1 MISITL
7 LSISLGMI
15 ITRHWLEPSHRGS
28 VVIEDC
34 TIIFW
39 TSIILLYQT
48 HILPTILQTSLILIS
63 AGSTIV
69 TFLNIFFDTTDDH
82 QNQTYE
88 RLIVF
93 LSFLLALIGIVLST
107 FNK

>member
-15 ITRHWLEPSHRGS
+15 ITRHWLKPSHRGS
-28 VVIEDC
+28 VMIEDC
-34 TIIFW
+34 LIIFW

-48 HILPTILQTSLILIS
+48 HILPTILQTSLIFIS
-63 AGSTIV
+63 AGSTTV
-69 TFLNIFFDTTDDH
+69 TLLNTFFDTTDGH

-93 LSFLLALIGIVLST
+93 PSLLLTLIGIRLSI